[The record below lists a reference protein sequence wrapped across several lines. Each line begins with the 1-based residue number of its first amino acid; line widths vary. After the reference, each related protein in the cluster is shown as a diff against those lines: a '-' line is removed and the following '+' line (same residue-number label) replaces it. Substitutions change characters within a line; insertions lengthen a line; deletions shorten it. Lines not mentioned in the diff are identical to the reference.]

1 MCACRL
7 LHATMYIPCLN
18 LRVYN
23 NLIHCLR
30 NQAKSYICTVMQW
43 IIQGRNRAYSHPVEL
58 TRNFA
63 MNHVSEG
70 ELGQVLC
77 PKWQSRTDSPLL
89 NQFFQSRA
97 GAKLRKMSHQ
107 HLSNHT
113 AEVLL
118 RHIAAEE
125 AREEF
130 AAYKLYSETPIIFLT
145 LGTAHNKLWFFLTSF
160 SFEIICWIILEKII
174 SRYSACSLHTFEA
187 PPVLHFFNFM
197 CGAQGLSAPMLSVQR
212 LQMRQQCKACVSIQ
226 KLLTVNILN

>member
-1 MCACRL
+1 
-7 LHATMYIPCLN
+7 
-18 LRVYN
+18 
-23 NLIHCLR
+23 
-30 NQAKSYICTVMQW
+30 MQW
-43 IIQGRNRAYSHPVEL
+43 IIQGRNRAYSHLVEL

-70 ELGQVLC
+70 ELGQVLS
-77 PKWQSRTDSPLL
+77 PKWQSRTESPLL

-107 HLSNHT
+107 HLGNHT
-113 AEVLL
+113 AEILL

-145 LGTAHNKLWFFLTSF
+145 LGIAHNELCFFLTSF
-160 SFEIICWIILEKII
+160 SFEIICWIISEKII

-187 PPVLHFFNFM
+187 PPMLHFFNFM
-197 CGAQGLSAPMLSVQR
+197 CRAQGLSAPLLSVQS
-212 LQMRQQCKACVSIQ
+212 LQMWQQCKA
-226 KLLTVNILN
+226 